1 MVCPGLWGH
10 WYKYED
16 KYTAKFPILSYN
28 QAARTHTSQQMSH
41 TKLLSPRYLILW
53 NKDLVADNKMQMYI
67 TFWRWHSLTWHNG
80 KFIKPIVYENIL
92 YFYTINYTNYC
103 WCNYDYVFYL
113 STVWF
118 NMLTESYCTYQSIM
132 SDSSFGC
139 WSERLNIHNKDRRF
153 LILKDIS

>member
-1 MVCPGLWGH
+1 MCCKNVSICYTHQMVCPGLWGH

-16 KYTAKFPILSYN
+16 KYTAEFPILSYN

-67 TFWRWHSLTWHNG
+67 TFWIWHSLTWPNG

-92 YFYTINYTNYC
+92 YFTPSITPII
-103 WCNYDYVFYL
+103 VGA
-113 STVWF
+113 SSMTVCYHR
-118 NMLTESYCTYQSIM
+118 T
-132 SDSSFGC
+132 
-139 WSERLNIHNKDRRF
+139 RF
-153 LILKDIS
+153 I

>member
-1 MVCPGLWGH
+1 MCCKNVSICYTNQMVCPGLWGH

-16 KYTAKFPILSYN
+16 KYTAEFPILSYN

-92 YFYTINYTNYC
+92 YFTPSITPII
-103 WCNYDYVFYL
+103 VGA
-113 STVWF
+113 SSMTVCYHR
-118 NMLTESYCTYQSIM
+118 T
-132 SDSSFGC
+132 
-139 WSERLNIHNKDRRF
+139 RF
-153 LILKDIS
+153 I